1 MPTCYHL
8 MQIRKPSAGA
18 GSFFSSYA
26 TLYHIVHILCSV
38 LAGMAQ
44 KQWWRGFG
52 AVQKTHS
59 AVQKASNVIYYYVA
73 DRAVREGAIHLPFC
87 VLSTHP
93 QRPTSTAPNA
103 AQLSLPTPKHVLAHP
118 TLSCPCPSLEYPRKS
133 RPPHTLFKPQK
144 SDLQKIYII
153 NDIPNF

>member
-93 QRPTSTAPNA
+93 QRWTDTPDAWRNPPN
-103 AQLSLPTPKHVLAHP
+103 TPKLVRRAHHDRL
-118 TLSCPCPSLEYPRKS
+118 TAALSG
-133 RPPHTLFKPQK
+133 FG
-144 SDLQKIYII
+144 
-153 NDIPNF
+153 